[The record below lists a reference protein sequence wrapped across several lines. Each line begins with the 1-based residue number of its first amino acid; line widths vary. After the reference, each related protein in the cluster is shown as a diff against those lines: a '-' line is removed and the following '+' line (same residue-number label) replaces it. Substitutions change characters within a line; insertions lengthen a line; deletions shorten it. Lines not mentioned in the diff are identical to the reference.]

1 MSGVVTEH
9 VFSGAIGKVFLAFSS
24 YEDYPAYIP
33 YVQSVKVL
41 PPKVPGAA
49 CLARYELN
57 LIKQFFYTLNIFHN
71 EPNLIRWELD
81 ESDLLKTSS
90 GSWQLS
96 AQGKT
101 KTKAIYT
108 VEVEPKMFV
117 PKMLVNQLTKTAL
130 PATLEGFQQLIDA
143 KK

>member
-9 VFSGAIGKVFLAFSS
+9 VFSGAIGKVFLAFTS
-24 YEDYPAYIP
+24 YEDYPTYIP

-41 PPKVPGAA
+41 PALAPGAA
-49 CLARYELN
+49 CSARYELN
-57 LIKQFFYTLNIFHN
+57 LIKHFFYTLNLYHE
-71 EPNLIRWELD
+71 EPNLIRWELQD
-81 ESDLLKTSS
+81 SDILKTSS
-90 GSWQLS
+90 GSWQWS

-130 PATLEGFQQLIDA
+130 PATLEGFQRLIDA